1 MEHLNYIL
9 LFKFYFK
16 MNNKR
21 SIIAFNL
28 LFWSLLFLYKWIG
41 VGSLTEE
48 YEKYFMYSI
57 FHIPVAFLTAMLSF
71 HVFFEKFFN
80 PKDKTIFWITIIATG
95 LFFML
100 AKRAYG
106 YFYFDPVYFP
116 TENKDDSFFSAP
128 KLLLEF
134 FSLYLMVGMYGMFYF
149 IGHWNKQQ
157 QILIRLNEE
166 KAKSELNLLKYQV
179 HPHFLFNMLNN
190 IYSTALIKSPET
202 ANQILHLSN
211 FIEYNLYHSKKELVP
226 LKEEFDYLNN
236 FIELQKIR
244 LGDKLN
250 VAIELPEES
259 ERLFI
264 QPLLLLPIIENSIKH
279 GVENSIQNSW
289 IKIKTAIN
297 TDHNELTIEV
307 SNSTEEPIQN
317 RSNLEKGG
325 MGLDNLK
332 KQLKLYY
339 PDKHLLNVFKE
350 EGVFTVVLTLIYTN
364 HV

>member
-1 MEHLNYIL
+1 MEHLNYLL
-9 LFKFYFK
+9 LFKIFQ
-16 MNNKR
+16 MNSKR
-21 SIIAFNL
+21 GIIVFNL

-80 PKDKTIFWITIIATG
+80 TKDKTIFWIYIISTG
-95 LFFML
+95 LFFVL

-106 YFYFDPVYFP
+106 FFYFDPIYFP
-116 TENKDDSFFSAP
+116 TEKIGESFFSAS

-157 QILIRLNEE
+157 QVLISLNEE
-166 KAKSELNLLKYQV
+166 KVKSELDLLKYQV

-190 IYSTALIKSPET
+190 IYSTALINSPET

-226 LKEEFDYLNN
+226 LNEEFEYLKN

-250 VAIELPEES
+250 IEIELPKGADK
-259 ERLFI
+259 LLI
-264 QPLLLLPIIENSIKH
+264 QPLLLLPVIENSIKH
-279 GVENSIQNSW
+279 GVENSIRNSW
-289 IKIKTAIN
+289 IKIKIEIN
-297 TDHNELTIEV
+297 EEHNELTIDV
-307 SNSTEEPIQN
+307 SNSIEEPTQN
-317 RSNLEKGG
+317 NSNLEKCG

-339 PDKHLLNVFKE
+339 PDKHLLNILKEDEVFK
-350 EGVFTVVLTLIYTN
+350 VVLTIIYNN